1 MKPPPPNRALKF
13 LRWFC
18 REDYIEEIEGDLTE
32 LFEKQQEDNPARAK
46 RRFTWSVL
54 RYFRPAFIKTF
65 KSSYQ
70 TNTAAMFRHNF
81 LITLRT
87 FNRYRMSFFINLIGL
102 SSGLICALLIY
113 LWVNDELHVDKFH
126 ENDRQLFQV
135 MKHYQEG
142 DLQEVTE
149 STSGL
154 LAETLR
160 EEIPE
165 IEFVV
170 TAEES
175 SNSVVLTV
183 QDNSIRASG
192 IYSSSDYFKLFSYG
206 LNQKSGNTI
215 LLDENEIVISETIA
229 LKLFG
234 TADSLLGKSIALND
248 KKELFISG
256 IFKKVPSNSSI
267 QFDFVLPYKSF
278 LRNYPGT
285 HAWGHN
291 YFKTYLTLQEGTNIT
306 ALNKKIS
313 KLYHAKIENTATDL
327 FVSSYSHK
335 YLFNKYENGI
345 QAGGRITYVKLF
357 SVIGILILMM
367 ACINFINLSTARA
380 SRRVKEVGL
389 RKTFGASKISLIHEF
404 LLEALLLSLLALLV
418 SLVVV
423 NLSLPIFNNFA
434 EKNVAL
440 NFQPDLILFL
450 IGIILFTVLAS
461 GLYPAFYLSGFKA
474 VKIFKDST
482 SSSFGKFG
490 LRKALV
496 ISQYALSILLII
508 SVLVVSQQMEFI
520 SNQNLGYSKSN
531 VLHFEREG
539 KVAENMDTFL
549 SELKN
554 VPGVINASSTAWNFI
569 NSRASAGGISWEG
582 KDPDAIVSFE
592 VQQVNYDLI
601 ETLGITLKA
610 GRTFSQEFSTDRSAI
625 VFNEAAIKIMGIE
638 DPIGKTVDVWGG
650 DREIIGVV
658 KDFHFESMYSTI
670 SPLFFIMNP
679 SNCKKIMVKIAGEN
693 QKEVIDGIARLYH
706 EFNPKYPLDYQF
718 LDQDYQKQYEAEKR
732 IGILSQYFAG
742 IAILISC
749 LGLLGLAAF
758 ITERRIKEIG
768 IRKVNGAKVFEIIQ
782 MLNGDFVKWVI
793 TAFIIASPIAYY
805 VTKTWLQN
813 FSYKI
818 ELSVW
823 TFVFA
828 GCLSLAIALLT
839 VSWQTYRAANMN
851 PVDCLR
857 DE

>member
-1 MKPPPPNRALKF
+1 MKAAPPNRTLRF

-18 REDYIEEIEGDLTE
+18 REDYIEEIEGDLIE
-32 LFEKQQEDNPARAK
+32 LFEYEHEESPAKAK
-46 RRFTWSVL
+46 RKFTWNVIK
-54 RYFRPAFIKTF
+54 YFRPAFIKSF

-70 TNTAAMFRHNF
+70 VNTIDMFRHNF

-113 LWVNDELHVDKFH
+113 LWVNDELYVDKFH

-135 MKHYQEG
+135 IKHYQEG
-142 DLQEVTE
+142 DLQEVSE
-149 STSGL
+149 STSGI

-165 IEFVV
+165 IEYAVA
-170 TAEES
+170 TEES
-175 SNSVVLTV
+175 SKSVVLTA
-183 QDNSIRASG
+183 QDNIIRASG
-192 IYSSSDYFKLFSYG
+192 IYSSNDFFNMFSYG
-206 LNQKSGNTI
+206 LTQKNGNK
-215 LLDENEIVISETIA
+215 LLLYENEIVISETVA
-229 LKLFG
+229 LKLFN
-234 TADSLLGKSIALND
+234 TTKDVLGKSIALND
-248 KKELFISG
+248 KKKLFVSG
-256 IFKKVPSNSSI
+256 VFKQVPSNSSI
-267 QFDFVLPYKSF
+267 QFDFVLPYKSII
-278 LRNYPGT
+278 REYPGIL
-285 HAWGHN
+285 AWGHN
-291 YFKTYLTLQEGTNIT
+291 YFKTYLVLHEGTNIT
-306 ALNKKIS
+306 ALNQKIS
-313 KLYHAKIENTATDL
+313 NVYHAKTDNTTVGL
-327 FVSSYSHK
+327 FLSSYSDK
-335 YLFNKYENGI
+335 YLFNIDKNGS

-357 SVIGILILMM
+357 SVLGILILMM

-389 RKTFGASKISLIHEF
+389 RKIFGASKISLIHEF
-404 LLEALLLSLLALLV
+404 LLEAALLSLLALFV

-423 NLSLPIFNNFA
+423 HLSLPVFNNFA
-434 EKNVAL
+434 GKNVIL
-440 NFQPDLILFL
+440 TLQPDLILFL
-450 IGIILFTVLAS
+450 MSTILFTVIAS
-461 GLYPAFYLSGFKA
+461 GLYPAFYMSGFKA
-474 VKIFKDST
+474 AKVFKDANR
-482 SSSFGKFG
+482 SSFGKFS
-490 LRKALV
+490 LRKVLV
-496 ISQYALSILLII
+496 ISQYALSITLII

-520 SNQNLGYSKSN
+520 SNRNLGYSKSN
-531 VLHFEREG
+531 VIHFEREG
-539 KVAENMDTFL
+539 KITKNMETFL

-554 VPGVINASSTAWNFI
+554 IPGVINASSTAWNFI
-569 NSRASAGGISWEG
+569 NSRASAGGISWDG
-582 KDPDAIVSFE
+582 KGPDDIVSFE